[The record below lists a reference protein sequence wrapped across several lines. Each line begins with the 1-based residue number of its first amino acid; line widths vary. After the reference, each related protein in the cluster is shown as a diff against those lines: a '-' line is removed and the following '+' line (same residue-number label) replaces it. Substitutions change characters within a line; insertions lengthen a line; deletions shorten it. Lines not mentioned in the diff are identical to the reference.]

1 MKKGSLF
8 LLLIT
13 VLFLVSCDR
22 SQKGMNR
29 EGRIK
34 DIAEMENHYKNSQAT
49 TNFMENAQKLLVGY
63 TDFVDQNPQDTLSPE
78 FLMRASIVA
87 LNTHQETYAITLLNK
102 LYEDFPNSPLRPEAL
117 FRQAY
122 IYDDILGYP
131 DRAKALYEQF
141 LVMFPNDP
149 LAKDAEQLLQ
159 FVDKDPE
166 EFIKFLLEQG
176 EQGETDP
183 ELAI

>member
-8 LLLIT
+8 LLLT
-13 VLFLVSCDR
+13 VLFLTSCDT
-22 SQKGMNR
+22 SQKNISR
-29 EGRIK
+29 EEQIEK
-34 DIAEMENHYKNSQAT
+34 IVKMENDYRDSQAT
-49 TNFMENAQKLLVGY
+49 THFMENVQKLLAGY
-63 TDFVDQNPQDTLSPE
+63 GDFINQYPQDALSPE

-87 LNTHQETYAITLLNK
+87 LNSHQESYAVTLLSR
-102 LYEDFPNSPLRPEAL
+102 LYNDYPESPLRPEAL

-122 IYDDILGYP
+122 INDDFLGYP
-131 DRAKALYEQF
+131 DRAKALYEEF

-149 LAKDAEQLLQ
+149 LAKDAEQLLK
-159 FVDKDPE
+159 FVDQDPE

-176 EQGETDP
+176 EPVEGDP